1 MGVHAM
7 IGDVA
12 FLERPLCLMR
22 DVDSMLL
29 LGKGTAKRW
38 INGYRRL
45 GKHYPPIVR
54 ERRTGDDE
62 VTWGEFIETALLSA
76 YREAG
81 LRIYHL
87 RGVVERLRE
96 ALNVRYP
103 LAHVRPLVDLPTMKL
118 VLDAQRSTGLDNDLW
133 LVREFGTGQLK
144 LAEGAHLFKVK
155 TDFDTPTDATEA
167 VGMRYHPL
175 GPGTAVTIDPQQRFG
190 QPVVR
195 SVPTDVLAE
204 QVRAGDPIESV
215 ATAYQLS
222 PDEVRQAFRY
232 AEGERAA

>member
-1 MGVHAM
+1 M

-12 FLERPLCLMR
+12 YLERPLYLMR
-22 DVDSMLL
+22 DVDSMLR

-38 INGYRRL
+38 IDGYWRL
-45 GKHYPPIVR
+45 GKHYRPIVR
-54 ERRTGDDE
+54 ERRTGDDA
-62 VTWGEFIETALLSA
+62 VSWGEFIETALLSA
-76 YREAG
+76 YRDAG

-96 ALNVRYP
+96 SLNVRYP
-103 LAHVRPLVDLPTMKL
+103 LAHVRPLVDVPTMKL
-118 VLDAQRSTGLDNDLW
+118 VLEAQRATGLDNDLW
-133 LVREFGTGQLK
+133 LVREIGTDQVK

-155 TDFDTPTDATEA
+155 TDFDTPTGATEA
-167 VGMRYHPL
+167 VAMRYHPL
-175 GPGTAVTIDPQQRFG
+175 GPGTAVTIDPERRFG

-195 SVPTDVLAE
+195 AVPTDVLAE

-222 PDEVRQAFRY
+222 PDEVRQALRY
-232 AEGERAA
+232 EEDERAA

>member
-1 MGVHAM
+1 MTYV
-7 IGDVA
+7 
-12 FLERPLCLMR
+12 ERPLYLMR

-38 INGYRRL
+38 IDGHRRL

-54 ERRTGDDE
+54 ERRTGGDT

-87 RGVVERLRE
+87 RGVVEQLRE

-144 LAEGAHLFKVK
+144 LTEGAHLFKVK
-155 TDFDTPTDATEA
+155 TDFETPADATEA
-167 VGMRYHPL
+167 VAMRYHPL

-204 QVRAGDPIESV
+204 QVCAGDPIESV

-232 AEGERAA
+232 EEGERAA